1 MQSRRG
7 RHVHARAAPLRG
19 SETAELHR
27 RSLARCP
34 DAQLGLPGAAR
45 HHRPALTQRLQRLAE
60 LVPVF
65 ESRLNIDQFGSCR
78 RSLCQRSQSV
88 KQSST
93 EGNSATRPME
103 KLSVVV
109 ALTTRENDYQAEQAV
124 AVTEMATRLGANI
137 QIIYADNDAVN
148 QTQQLIKIIQDPAQH
163 PTAILVE
170 PVGTGMPQVAK
181 AAVAAGIGWGIINS
195 DPDYIAEL
203 RRGGEVPV
211 FSVSTDQSEVGRIQG
226 KQLSVLVPE
235 GNVLYIEGPFN
246 STATQQ
252 RTKGMLSTKPAA
264 VVLKTLK
271 GDWTERSAHNAA
283 KSWLSLGSSR
293 DLQIRGVICQNDAMA
308 MGARKAFVDLTEK
321 DRERWLS
328 IPFTGCDGVTK
339 TGQDWVRRG
348 LLKATIITAPA
359 AGTAL
364 ELLAKAVNAGS
375 MPPDHTLIPP
385 KSFPAIAELQ
395 GKSQKA
401 RG

>member
-1 MQSRRG
+1 
-7 RHVHARAAPLRG
+7 
-19 SETAELHR
+19 
-27 RSLARCP
+27 
-34 DAQLGLPGAAR
+34 
-45 HHRPALTQRLQRLAE
+45 
-60 LVPVF
+60 
-65 ESRLNIDQFGSCR
+65 
-78 RSLCQRSQSV
+78 
-88 KQSST
+88 
-93 EGNSATRPME
+93 ME
-103 KLSVVV
+103 KLNVVV

-124 AVTEMATRLGANI
+124 AVTDMAARLGATI

-195 DPDYIAEL
+195 DPDYISEL

-226 KQLSVLVPE
+226 QQLGVLVPE

-246 STATQQ
+246 SMATQQ

-283 KSWLSLGSSR
+283 KSWMSLGSSR
-293 DLQIRGVICQNDAMA
+293 DLQILGVICQNDAMA
-308 MGARKAFVDLTEK
+308 MGARKAVVDLTEK

-364 ELLAKAVNAGS
+364 ELLAKAVNTGS
-375 MPPDHTLIPP
+375 MPPDRTLIPP
-385 KSFPAIAELQ
+385 KSFPPIAEL
-395 GKSQKA
+395 GKSRKA
-401 RG
+401 SV

>member
-1 MQSRRG
+1 
-7 RHVHARAAPLRG
+7 
-19 SETAELHR
+19 
-27 RSLARCP
+27 
-34 DAQLGLPGAAR
+34 
-45 HHRPALTQRLQRLAE
+45 
-60 LVPVF
+60 
-65 ESRLNIDQFGSCR
+65 
-78 RSLCQRSQSV
+78 
-88 KQSST
+88 
-93 EGNSATRPME
+93 ME
-103 KLSVVV
+103 KLNVVV
-109 ALTTRENDYQAEQAV
+109 ALTTRENDYQAEQAI
-124 AVTEMATRLGANI
+124 AVTDTAARLGVNI

-203 RRGGEVPV
+203 RREGEVPV

-264 VVLKTLK
+264 VLLKTLK

-348 LLKATIITAPA
+348 LLKATIITAAA

-364 ELLAKAVNAGS
+364 ELLAKAVNTGS

-385 KSFPAIAELQ
+385 KSFPAIAELA
-395 GKSQKA
+395 KSQKA
-401 RG
+401 SG

>member
-1 MQSRRG
+1 
-7 RHVHARAAPLRG
+7 
-19 SETAELHR
+19 
-27 RSLARCP
+27 
-34 DAQLGLPGAAR
+34 
-45 HHRPALTQRLQRLAE
+45 
-60 LVPVF
+60 
-65 ESRLNIDQFGSCR
+65 
-78 RSLCQRSQSV
+78 
-88 KQSST
+88 
-93 EGNSATRPME
+93 ME
-103 KLSVVV
+103 KLNVVV

-124 AVTEMATRLGANI
+124 AVSDMATRLGATL

-226 KQLSVLVPE
+226 QQLGVLVPE

-246 STATQQ
+246 STATQL

-271 GDWTERSAHNAA
+271 CDWTERSAHNAA
-283 KSWLSLGSSR
+283 KSWMSLGSSR
-293 DLQIRGVICQNDAMA
+293 DLHIRGVICQNDAMA
-308 MGARKAFVDLTEK
+308 MGARKAVVDLTEK
-321 DRERWLS
+321 DREQWLS
-328 IPFTGCDGVTK
+328 LPFTGCDGVTR

-348 LLKATIITAPA
+348 LLRATIITAPA

-364 ELLAKAVNAGS
+364 EILAKAVESGS
-375 MPPDHTLIPP
+375 MPPDRTLIPP
-385 KSFPAIAELQ
+385 RSFPALEELS
-395 GKSQKA
+395 GKKK
-401 RG
+401 RD

>member
-1 MQSRRG
+1 
-7 RHVHARAAPLRG
+7 
-19 SETAELHR
+19 
-27 RSLARCP
+27 
-34 DAQLGLPGAAR
+34 
-45 HHRPALTQRLQRLAE
+45 
-60 LVPVF
+60 
-65 ESRLNIDQFGSCR
+65 
-78 RSLCQRSQSV
+78 
-88 KQSST
+88 
-93 EGNSATRPME
+93 ME
-103 KLSVVV
+103 KRNVVV

-124 AVTEMATRLGANI
+124 AVSDMATRLGATL

-226 KQLSVLVPE
+226 QQLGVLVPE

-246 STATQQ
+246 STATQL

-283 KSWLSLGSSR
+283 KSWMSLGSSR
-293 DLQIRGVICQNDAMA
+293 DLHIRGIICQNDAMA
-308 MGARKAFVDLTEK
+308 MGARKAVVDLTEK

-328 IPFTGCDGVTK
+328 IPFTGCDGVAK

-364 ELLAKAVNAGS
+364 ELLAKAVNSGS
-375 MPPDHTLIPP
+375 MPPDRTLIPP
-385 KSFPAIAELQ
+385 KSFPAIAEL
-395 GKSQKA
+395 GKSQNLGGA
-401 RG
+401 ALRALR

>member
-1 MQSRRG
+1 
-7 RHVHARAAPLRG
+7 
-19 SETAELHR
+19 
-27 RSLARCP
+27 
-34 DAQLGLPGAAR
+34 
-45 HHRPALTQRLQRLAE
+45 
-60 LVPVF
+60 
-65 ESRLNIDQFGSCR
+65 
-78 RSLCQRSQSV
+78 
-88 KQSST
+88 
-93 EGNSATRPME
+93 ME
-103 KLSVVV
+103 KLNVVV

-124 AVTEMATRLGANI
+124 AVTETAARLGIKI

-148 QTQQLIKIIQDPAQH
+148 QTQQLIKIIQDPSQRPA
-163 PTAILVE
+163 AILVE

-195 DPDYIAEL
+195 DPDYTTEL
-203 RRGGEVPV
+203 RRGGAAPV

-226 KQLSVLVPE
+226 KQLGVLVPE

-246 STATQQ
+246 STATQL
-252 RTKGMLSTKPAA
+252 RTKGMLSTKPSA
-264 VVLKTLK
+264 VQLKMLK

-293 DLQIRGVICQNDAMA
+293 ELQIRGVICQNDAMA

-364 ELLAKAVNAGS
+364 EILAKAVSVGS
-375 MPPDHTLIPP
+375 MPPDRTLIPP
-385 KSFPAIAELQ
+385 RSFPPIDELS
-395 GKSQKA
+395 GKKTS
-401 RG
+401 G